1 MTVSSSRVR
10 EAMARFGEAAVD
22 EGLVDVTYTTM
33 DSPIG
38 SLLLAATD
46 EGVVRIHFEEDDGV
60 LDELARKVSP
70 RVLRSPRRLDPVR
83 RQLDEYFAGRRRSF
97 SVALDRRLI
106 GSFGE
111 RVLERTERIP
121 FGSVAAYNDVAW
133 DIGAPRAARAVGN
146 ALGANPIP
154 VVIPCHR
161 VLRTGG
167 SLGGYGGGL
176 DRKRYLLELEGA
188 LPKAG

>member
-1 MTVSSSRVR
+1 
-10 EAMARFGEAAVD
+10 MARFGEAAVD

-111 RVLERTERIP
+111 RVLARTERIP